1 MSMWHHSVVGR
12 TKNER
17 KAAAHEEPA
26 PTVGAEMFDSARTLV
41 LASLPKGLAPEEAR
55 RRLCERF
62 YGQEIAR
69 RVFGSR
75 H

>member
-1 MSMWHHSVVGR
+1 MNDTTPGV
-12 TKNER
+12 ER
-17 KAAAHEEPA
+17 WLRERYAALSGPERFL
-26 PTVGAEMFDSARTLV
+26 VGAEMFDSARTLV